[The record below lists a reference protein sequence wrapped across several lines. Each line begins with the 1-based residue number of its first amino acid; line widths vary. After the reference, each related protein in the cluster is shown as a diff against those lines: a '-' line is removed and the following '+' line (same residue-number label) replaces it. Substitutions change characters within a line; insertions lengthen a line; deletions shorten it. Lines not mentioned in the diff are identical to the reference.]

1 MEYFLQRLPI
11 YLIDFVII
19 CLALYYS
26 LIRSNFPI
34 HMLQLEGY
42 DNDEY
47 KTFLKNNKEKMN
59 KLVYKLEK
67 NQKTPIVWTDRA
79 KRLLKK
85 HKLVNFIAF
94 VLIVVFSLGIFD
106 GSGSYVI
113 SILATL
119 ILSFLIYFYQYR
131 LLILTNKWA
140 KPTEDKI
147 NMGFYKSAQAKIKKF
162 KEEEGLKV
170 LGITGSFGKTSVKFI
185 SDTILS
191 EGLRVKNT
199 PSSFNT
205 PMGLSKIIN
214 NELERDRE
222 VFIAELGAKV
232 PGEIHEVAE
241 LVQPDIG
248 IITAIGPTHMHL
260 FKTIENIQKTKYE
273 LIEDLPEDGIAIFNY
288 DNDYVKPLADKT
300 KKKTYRYGTK
310 DFDKLDVY
318 ADEIKVNETGSEF
331 VLNIKGV
338 GEIKCSTR
346 LLGVHNISNLL
357 AAATAAHVL
366 GLSLE
371 EIQRG
376 ISKVETVEHRL
387 SLIPSSNNTIV
398 IDDAFN
404 SNPVGFRAALDVLRE
419 FKDHRKII
427 ITPGMVELGDM
438 EEEENRKIG
447 QVMAD
452 VLDFAILVGKKR
464 TLPIYEG
471 LKDKNFDEE
480 KIYRVSSLD
489 EATKVLAKISMAG
502 DVVLFENDL
511 PDNYNEEWKNGK
523 YRCNLRGKIRWT
535 RSFCYYRNANY
546 WKHG

>member
-1 MEYFLQRLPI
+1 MDFILTRLPI
-11 YLIDFVII
+11 FIIDFVII
-19 CLALYYS
+19 AVALFYS
-26 LIRSNFPI
+26 YIRSNYPI

-47 KTFLKNNKEKMN
+47 KTFLNNNKDKMN
-59 KLVYKLEK
+59 KLVYKMEK
-67 NQKTPIVWTDRA
+67 NPKTPLVWTDRA

-85 HKLVNFIAF
+85 HKEVNFVIFVIIVIISLATKDFTNSTIIAAL
-94 VLIVVFSLGIFD
+94 V
-106 GSGSYVI
+106 
-113 SILATL
+113 TL
-119 ILSFLIYFYQYR
+119 ILSFLVYFFQYR
-131 LLILTNKWA
+131 ILILSNRLA
-140 KPTEDKI
+140 KPKEDEI
-147 NMGFYKSAQAKIKKF
+147 NMGFYKSAQAKIKKY
-162 KEEEGLKV
+162 KEEENLKV

-300 KKKTYRYGTK
+300 KKKTYRYGIK
-310 DFDKLDVY
+310 DIEKLDVY
-318 ADEIKVNETGSEF
+318 ADKIEVSEIGSTFMLHIKKVGS
-331 VLNIKGV
+331 VICKT
-338 GEIKCSTR
+338 K

-371 EIQRG
+371 EIASG
-376 ISKVETVEHRL
+376 IEKVEPVEHRL
-387 SLIPSSNNTIV
+387 SLIPSSNGTIV

-419 FKDHRKII
+419 FKEHRKII

-438 EEEENRKIG
+438 EIEENRKIG
-447 QVMAD
+447 EVMAE
-452 VLDFAILVGKKR
+452 VVDFAILVGKKR
-464 TLPIYEG
+464 TMPIYEG
-471 LKDKNFDEE
+471 MTKRGFNRDR
-480 KIYRVSSLD
+480 IYQVSSLD
-489 EATKVLAKISMAG
+489 EATTVLAQISNAG

-511 PDNYNEEWKNGK
+511 PDNYNEE
-523 YRCNLRGKIRWT
+523 
-535 RSFCYYRNANY
+535 
-546 WKHG
+546 

>member
-1 MEYFLQRLPI
+1 MEYILSGLPMDAI
-11 YLIDFVII
+11 NFVII
-19 CLALYYS
+19 IVALFYS
-26 LIRSNFPI
+26 YIRSNFPI

-42 DNDEY
+42 DNNEY
-47 KTFLKNNKEKMN
+47 KTFLKNNKDKMN
-59 KLVYKLEK
+59 KLVYKMEK
-67 NQKTPIVWTDRA
+67 NPKTPLVWTDRA

-85 HKLVNFIAF
+85 HKQVNFVIF
-94 VLIVVFSLGIFD
+94 VIIVIMSSIIHLRTGSLLFG
-106 GSGSYVI
+106 G
-113 SILATL
+113 LASL
-119 ILSFLIYFYQYR
+119 ILSFLVYFYQYR
-131 LLILTNKWA
+131 ILILSNKLA
-140 KPTEDKI
+140 KPKEDRI
-147 NMGFYKSAQAKIKKF
+147 NMGFYKQAQAKIKKF
-162 KEEEGLKV
+162 KEEENLKV

-300 KKKTYRYGTK
+300 KKKTYRYGIK
-310 DFDKLDVY
+310 DIEKLDVY
-318 ADEIKVNETGSEF
+318 ADKIEVTENGSNFMLHIKKVGSIMCET
-331 VLNIKGV
+331 K
-338 GEIKCSTR
+338 

-357 AAATAAHVL
+357 AAATAAYVL

-371 EIQRG
+371 KIASG
-376 ISKVETVEHRL
+376 IKKVEPVEHRL
-387 SLIPSSNNTIV
+387 SLIPSSNGTIV

-419 FKDHRKII
+419 FKEHRKII

-438 EEEENRKIG
+438 EITENEKIG
-447 QVMAD
+447 EVMAD
-452 VLDFAILVGKKR
+452 VVDFAILVGKKR
-464 TLPIYEG
+464 TMPIYEG
-471 LKDKNFDEE
+471 MTKKGFDKN
-480 KIYRVSSLD
+480 KIYQVSSLN
-489 EATKVLAKISMAG
+489 EATTVLAQISHAG

-511 PDNYNEEWKNGK
+511 PDNYNEE
-523 YRCNLRGKIRWT
+523 
-535 RSFCYYRNANY
+535 
-546 WKHG
+546 

>member
-1 MEYFLQRLPI
+1 MEYFLARLPI
-11 YLIDFVII
+11 YLIDFVVI
-19 CLALYYS
+19 CLTLYYS

-47 KTFLKNNKEKMN
+47 KTFLKNNREKMN
-59 KLVYKLEK
+59 KLVYKPEK

-85 HKLVNFIAF
+85 HKLVNDITY
-94 VLIVVFSLGIFD
+94 VLIVIISLVLFD
-106 GSGSYVI
+106 LTKSYVI
-113 SILATL
+113 SGLATIL
-119 ILSFLIYFYQYR
+119 LSFLTYFYQYK
-131 LLILTNKWA
+131 LLILSNKWA

-147 NMGFYKSAQAKIKKF
+147 NMGFYTSAQEKIKKF
-162 KEEEGLKV
+162 KKDNGLKV

-214 NELERDRE
+214 NELESDRE

-232 PGEIHEVAE
+232 PGEIHEVAQ

-300 KKKTYRYGTK
+300 KKKTYRYGTR

-318 ADEIKVNETGSEF
+318 AHEIKVNESGSEF
-331 VLNIKGV
+331 MLHIKGA
-338 GEIKCSTR
+338 GEIKCETR
-346 LLGVHNISNLL
+346 LLGLHNISNLL
-357 AAATAAHVL
+357 AAATAAYVL

-376 ISKVETVEHRL
+376 IKKVEPVEHRL
-387 SLIPSSNNTIV
+387 SLIPSTNGTII

-447 QVMAD
+447 EVMAD
-452 VLDFAILVGKKR
+452 VIDFPILVGKKR
-464 TLPIYEG
+464 TMPIYQG
-471 LKDKNFDEE
+471 LKNKNFNEDN
-480 KIYRVSSLD
+480 IYRVSSLA
-489 EATKVLAKISMAG
+489 EATEVLAKISLPG

-511 PDNYNEEWKNGK
+511 PDNYNEE
-523 YRCNLRGKIRWT
+523 
-535 RSFCYYRNANY
+535 
-546 WKHG
+546 

>member
-1 MEYFLQRLPI
+1 MDFILTRLPI
-11 YLIDFVII
+11 FIINFVIL
-19 CLALYYS
+19 CVALFYS
-26 LIRSNFPI
+26 YIRSNYPI

-42 DNDEY
+42 DNEEY
-47 KTFLKNNKEKMN
+47 KTFLKNNKDKMN
-59 KLVYKLEK
+59 KLVYKMEK
-67 NQKTPIVWTDRA
+67 NPKTPLVWTDRA

-85 HKLVNFIAF
+85 HKLVNFVIFIIIVVISLKIRDITDSTIIAAF
-94 VLIVVFSLGIFD
+94 VTLVLSFLVYFFQYRI
-106 GSGSYVI
+106 
-113 SILATL
+113 L
-119 ILSFLIYFYQYR
+119 ILS
-131 LLILTNKWA
+131 NKLA
-140 KPTEDKI
+140 KPTEDRI
-147 NMGFYKSAQAKIKKF
+147 NMGFYNSAQAKIKKF
-162 KEEEGLKV
+162 KDEENLKV

-300 KKKTYRYGTK
+300 KKKTYRYGIK
-310 DFDKLDVY
+310 DIEKLDVY
-318 ADEIKVNETGSEF
+318 ADKIEVSETGSTF
-331 VLNIKGV
+331 MLHIKKV
-338 GEIKCSTR
+338 GSVICKTK

-357 AAATAAHVL
+357 AAATAAYVL

-371 EIQRG
+371 KIASG
-376 ISKVETVEHRL
+376 IKKVEPVEHRL
-387 SLIPSSNNTIV
+387 SLIPSSNGTIV

-419 FKDHRKII
+419 FKEHRKII

-438 EEEENRKIG
+438 EITENEKIG
-447 QVMAD
+447 EVMAD
-452 VLDFAILVGKKR
+452 VVDFAILVGKKR
-464 TLPIYEG
+464 TMPIYEG
-471 LKDKNFDEE
+471 MTKKGFDKN
-480 KIYRVSSLD
+480 KIYQVSSLD
-489 EATKVLAKISMAG
+489 EATTVLAQISHAG

-511 PDNYNEEWKNGK
+511 PDNYNEE
-523 YRCNLRGKIRWT
+523 
-535 RSFCYYRNANY
+535 
-546 WKHG
+546 

>member
-1 MEYFLQRLPI
+1 MKIFLVKLPI
-11 YLIDFVII
+11 YIIDLLVIFV
-19 CLALYYS
+19 ALYYS

-85 HKLVNFIAF
+85 HKAVNFIFF
-94 VLIVVFSLGIFD
+94 VIIVVISLLLFD
-106 GSGSYVI
+106 VTKSYVI
-113 SILATL
+113 SALSTILF
-119 ILSFLIYFYQYR
+119 SFLVYFFQYR
-131 LLILTNKWA
+131 ILILTNMWA

-147 NMGFYKSAQAKIKKF
+147 NMGFYNSAQAKIKKF
-162 KEEEGLKV
+162 KEEKGLNV

-214 NELERDRE
+214 NELESDTE
-222 VFIAELGAKV
+222 VFIAELGAKM

-300 KKKTYRYGTK
+300 LKKTYRYGTR
-310 DFDKLDVY
+310 DFEKLDVY

-331 VLNIKGV
+331 MLHIKNV
-338 GEIKCSTR
+338 GKIKCDTK
-346 LLGVHNISNLL
+346 LLGAHNISNLL
-357 AAATAAHVL
+357 AAATAAYVL

-371 EIQRG
+371 DIQRG
-376 ISKVETVEHRL
+376 IKKVEPVEHRL
-387 SLIPSSNNTIV
+387 SLLPSTNGTIV

-404 SNPVGFRAALDVLRE
+404 SNPVGFRAALDVLKE
-419 FKDHRKII
+419 FKNHRKII

-438 EEEENRKIG
+438 EICENRKIG
-447 QVMAD
+447 EVMAG
-452 VLDFAILVGKKR
+452 VLDFVILVGKKR

-471 LKDKNFDEE
+471 LKNNNFDEDN
-480 KIYRVSSLD
+480 IYRVSSLA
-489 EATKVLAKISMAG
+489 EATEVLAKISLPG

-511 PDNYNEEWKNGK
+511 PDNYNEEWDYGK
-523 YRCNLRGKIRWT
+523 H
-535 RSFCYYRNANY
+535 RSNFRR
-546 WKHG
+546 

>member
-94 VLIVVFSLGIFD
+94 VLVVIFSLGLFD

-147 NMGFYKSAQAKIKKF
+147 NMGFYKSAQAKIKKY

-318 ADEIKVNETGSEF
+318 ADDIKVNETGSEF
-331 VLNIKGV
+331 VLHIKG
-338 GEIKCSTR
+338 GGQIKCSTR

-376 ISKVETVEHRL
+376 ISKVEPVEHRL

-511 PDNYNEEWKNGK
+511 PDNYNEE
-523 YRCNLRGKIRWT
+523 
-535 RSFCYYRNANY
+535 
-546 WKHG
+546 

>member
-1 MEYFLQRLPI
+1 MEYFLARLPI
-11 YLIDFVII
+11 YIIDFIVIV
-19 CLALYYS
+19 LALYYS
-26 LIRSNFPI
+26 LIRSNYPI

-47 KTFLKNNKEKMN
+47 KTFLKNNKDKMN

-67 NQKTPIVWTDRA
+67 NQKTPLVWTDRA

-85 HKLVNFIAF
+85 HKLVNYISFII
-94 VLIVVFSLGIFD
+94 IVIISIAIFD
-106 GSGSYVI
+106 GSGSYVA

-119 ILSFLIYFYQYR
+119 VLSFLVYFYQYK
-131 LLILTNKWA
+131 LLILSNKWA

-147 NMGFYKSAQAKIKKF
+147 NMGFYKSAQEKIRNYKK
-162 KEEEGLKV
+162 EEGLKV

-232 PGEIHEVAE
+232 PGEIHEVAQ

-331 VLNIKGV
+331 ILHIKGA
-338 GEIKCSTR
+338 GEIKCSTK

-357 AAATAAHVL
+357 ASATAAHVL

-376 ISKVETVEHRL
+376 ISKVEPVEHRL

-438 EEEENRKIG
+438 EEDENRKIG

-480 KIYRVSSLD
+480 KIYRVSSLN
-489 EATKVLAKISMAG
+489 EATEVLAKISMPG

-523 YRCNLRGKIRWT
+523 YWCNLRGKIRWT
-535 RSFCYYRNANY
+535 RSFCNYRNANY
-546 WKHG
+546 WKYG

>member
-94 VLIVVFSLGIFD
+94 VLVVAFSLGLFD

-147 NMGFYKSAQAKIKKF
+147 NMGFYKSAQAKIKKY

-199 PSSFNT
+199 
-205 PMGLSKIIN
+205 
-214 NELERDRE
+214 R
-222 VFIAELGAKV
+222 FIL
-232 PGEIHEVAE
+232 
-241 LVQPDIG
+241 
-248 IITAIGPTHMHL
+248 
-260 FKTIENIQKTKYE
+260 
-273 LIEDLPEDGIAIFNY
+273 
-288 DNDYVKPLADKT
+288 
-300 KKKTYRYGTK
+300 
-310 DFDKLDVY
+310 
-318 ADEIKVNETGSEF
+318 
-331 VLNIKGV
+331 
-338 GEIKCSTR
+338 
-346 LLGVHNISNLL
+346 
-357 AAATAAHVL
+357 
-366 GLSLE
+366 
-371 EIQRG
+371 
-376 ISKVETVEHRL
+376 
-387 SLIPSSNNTIV
+387 
-398 IDDAFN
+398 
-404 SNPVGFRAALDVLRE
+404 
-419 FKDHRKII
+419 
-427 ITPGMVELGDM
+427 
-438 EEEENRKIG
+438 
-447 QVMAD
+447 
-452 VLDFAILVGKKR
+452 
-464 TLPIYEG
+464 
-471 LKDKNFDEE
+471 
-480 KIYRVSSLD
+480 
-489 EATKVLAKISMAG
+489 
-502 DVVLFENDL
+502 
-511 PDNYNEEWKNGK
+511 
-523 YRCNLRGKIRWT
+523 
-535 RSFCYYRNANY
+535 
-546 WKHG
+546 

>member
-1 MEYFLQRLPI
+1 
-11 YLIDFVII
+11 
-19 CLALYYS
+19 
-26 LIRSNFPI
+26 
-34 HMLQLEGY
+34 MLQLEGY

-47 KTFLKNNKEKMN
+47 KTFLKNNREKMN
-59 KLVYKLEK
+59 KLVYKPER

-85 HKLVNFIAF
+85 HKLVNDITF
-94 VLIVVFSLGIFD
+94 VIIVIISLVLFD
-106 GSGSYVI
+106 LTKSYVI
-113 SILATL
+113 SGLAT
-119 ILSFLIYFYQYR
+119 IVLSFLTYFYQYK
-131 LLILTNKWA
+131 LLILSNKWA

-147 NMGFYKSAQAKIKKF
+147 NMGFYTSAQEKIKKF
-162 KEEEGLKV
+162 KKDNGLKV

-214 NELERDRE
+214 NELESDRE

-232 PGEIHEVAE
+232 PGEIHEVAQ

-300 KKKTYRYGTK
+300 KKKTYRYGTR

-318 ADEIKVNETGSEF
+318 ADEIKVNEEGSEF
-331 VLNIKGV
+331 TLHIKDV
-338 GEIKCSTR
+338 GEIKCETR
-346 LLGVHNISNLL
+346 LLGLHNISNLL

-376 ISKVETVEHRL
+376 IKKVEPVEHRL
-387 SLIPSSNNTIV
+387 SLIPSTNGTII

-447 QVMAD
+447 EVMAD
-452 VLDFAILVGKKR
+452 VIDFPILVGKKR
-464 TLPIYEG
+464 TMPIYQG
-471 LKDKNFDEE
+471 LKNKNFNEDN
-480 KIYRVSSLD
+480 IYRVSSLA
-489 EATKVLAKISMAG
+489 EATEVLAKISLPG

-511 PDNYNEEWKNGK
+511 PDNYNEE
-523 YRCNLRGKIRWT
+523 
-535 RSFCYYRNANY
+535 
-546 WKHG
+546 

>member
-1 MEYFLQRLPI
+1 MEYFLARLPI
-11 YLIDFVII
+11 YIINFIVIV
-19 CLALYYS
+19 LALYYS
-26 LIRSNFPI
+26 LIRCNYPI

-47 KTFLKNNKEKMN
+47 KTFLKNNKDKIN

-67 NQKTPIVWTDRA
+67 NQKTPLVWTDRA

-85 HKLVNFIAF
+85 HKLVNDISFII
-94 VLIVVFSLGIFD
+94 IVIISIAIFD
-106 GSGSYVI
+106 GSGSYVA

-119 ILSFLIYFYQYR
+119 VLSFLVYFYQYK
-131 LLILTNKWA
+131 LLILSNKWA

-147 NMGFYKSAQAKIKKF
+147 NMGFYTSAQEKIRKYKK
-162 KEEEGLKV
+162 EEGLKV

-310 DFDKLDVY
+310 DIEKLDVY
-318 ADEIKVNETGSEF
+318 ADDIKVNEGGSEF
-331 VLNIKGV
+331 ILHIKGA
-338 GEIKCSTR
+338 GEIKCSTK

-357 AAATAAHVL
+357 ASATAAHVL
-366 GLSLE
+366 GLTLE

-376 ISKVETVEHRL
+376 ISKVEPVEHRL

-438 EEEENRKIG
+438 EEDENRKIG

-452 VLDFAILVGKKR
+452 VLDLAILVGKKR

-480 KIYRVSSLD
+480 KIYRVSSLN
-489 EATKVLAKISMAG
+489 EATEVLAKISMPG

-511 PDNYNEEWKNGK
+511 PDNYNEE
-523 YRCNLRGKIRWT
+523 
-535 RSFCYYRNANY
+535 
-546 WKHG
+546 

>member
-11 YLIDFVII
+11 FLIDFVII
-19 CLALYYS
+19 CVALYYS

-47 KTFLKNNKEKMN
+47 KTFLKNNKDKMN

-85 HKLVNFIAF
+85 HKLVNYIAF
-94 VLIVVFSLGIFD
+94 VLVVVFSLGLFD

-147 NMGFYKSAQAKIKKF
+147 NMGFYKSAQTKIKKF
-162 KEEEGLKV
+162 KEEDGLKV

-318 ADEIKVNETGSEF
+318 ADDIKVNERGSEF
-331 VLNIKGV
+331 VLHIKGA

-357 AAATAAHVL
+357 ASATAAHVL

-376 ISKVETVEHRL
+376 ISKVEPVEHRL
-387 SLIPSSNNTIV
+387 SLIPSSNDTIV

-447 QVMAD
+447 QVMAN

-489 EATKVLAKISMAG
+489 EATQVLAKISMAG
-502 DVVLFENDL
+502 DVILFENDL
-511 PDNYNEEWKNGK
+511 PDNYNEE
-523 YRCNLRGKIRWT
+523 
-535 RSFCYYRNANY
+535 
-546 WKHG
+546 

>member
-1 MEYFLQRLPI
+1 MEYFLARLPI
-11 YLIDFVII
+11 YLIDFVVI

-47 KTFLKNNKEKMN
+47 KTFLKNNREKMN
-59 KLVYKLEK
+59 KLVYKPEK
-67 NQKTPIVWTDRA
+67 NQKTPLVWTDRA

-85 HKLVNFIAF
+85 HKLVNGITF
-94 VLIVVFSLGIFD
+94 VLIVIVSLVLFD
-106 GSGSYVI
+106 MTKSYVI
-113 SILATL
+113 SGLATIVLSFLTYFFQYKLL
-119 ILSFLIYFYQYR
+119 ILS
-131 LLILTNKWA
+131 NKWA

-147 NMGFYKSAQAKIKKF
+147 NMGFYTSAQEKIKKF
-162 KEEEGLKV
+162 KKENDLKV

-214 NELERDRE
+214 NELESGRE

-232 PGEIHEVAE
+232 PGEIHEVAQ

-300 KKKTYRYGTK
+300 KKKTYRYGTR

-318 ADEIKVNETGSEF
+318 AHEIKVNESGSEF
-331 VLNIKGV
+331 MLHIKGA
-338 GEIKCSTR
+338 GEIKCETR
-346 LLGVHNISNLL
+346 LLGLHNISNLL

-376 ISKVETVEHRL
+376 IKKVEPVEHRL
-387 SLIPSSNNTIV
+387 SLIPSTNGTII

-447 QVMAD
+447 EVMAD
-452 VLDFAILVGKKR
+452 VIDFPILVGKKR
-464 TLPIYEG
+464 TMPIYQG
-471 LKDKNFDEE
+471 LKNKNFNEDN
-480 KIYRVSSLD
+480 IYRVSSLA
-489 EATKVLAKISMAG
+489 EATEVLAKISLPG

-511 PDNYNEEWKNGK
+511 PDNYNEE
-523 YRCNLRGKIRWT
+523 
-535 RSFCYYRNANY
+535 
-546 WKHG
+546 